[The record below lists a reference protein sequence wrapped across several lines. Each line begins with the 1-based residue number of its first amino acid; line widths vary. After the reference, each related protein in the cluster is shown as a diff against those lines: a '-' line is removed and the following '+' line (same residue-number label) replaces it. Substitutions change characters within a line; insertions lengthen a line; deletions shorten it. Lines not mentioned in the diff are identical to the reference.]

1 MGKRTNIILTSAMM
15 GIATAACAFC
25 MAQSANAAET
35 SASSGVNTTV
45 NSSTNNSSTT
55 ASNTET
61 SSTEGSSSVTSYNAA
76 SNTPNGGGS
85 ALDSTSA
92 KPSGNTVPSKSSET
106 AKTAETTKSTKSSKA
121 SESVT
126 DAENSENA
134 RLTQTLID
142 VSNTNLQ
149 TNNRE
154 DRSVH
159 ASAESKAASTDSG
172 TTDDASLTWTKD
184 DFNISDDGKTIG
196 GRKNVYYPETGQ
208 TVNEYVDGLS
218 AKGKEKL
225 KKNHHVVIPEG
236 IEVIH
241 ECAFTGQA
249 DKVGNK
255 HKHVDGETYIE
266 GVTLPQSLRIIE
278 YGAFGWNKIK
288 GTVVIPKNVV
298 SVSDA
303 AFVANEIE
311 KVVFEGVLDDK
322 GKEHD
327 TDTNPYYLAGV
338 GSVAFQ
344 GNKISEIVVKGNLGQ
359 YKFRSGENDS
369 PFDNQ
374 NPGPFT
380 IEVGE
385 EYKSPIKITQESAG
399 HTISVMEG
407 FEENGN
413 PVTIDLSPYFKKNA
427 DGKYVAVKTG
437 TLEGQCI
444 FYDFVQRVPRM
455 IGRSHFTYNI
465 VPKATIYTV
474 TFVNGANSHYA
485 SVQVKE
491 GKSINDKSVDSQSM
505 PKDPTKIGY
514 TFEGWNEDQDGT
526 GAVFLAS
533 TSVNKNLKVY
543 SIFKNYLPVITVQN
557 KTITEGNSLDL
568 NSLVVSVSDIEDNSI
583 TTKVKRISDGGFNN
597 NVPGVYTI
605 TFSVTDN
612 GGATATTVATV
623 TVNKKPTPLIPPA
636 PAPEPEL
643 TPTPVPLPESSAPVA
658 PGPILTPSEPEPE
671 PESAP
676 ALSQPEQPEAKRV
689 VKHLPKT
696 GSSVAMVINYLFAS
710 VTAGIFALVE
720 ARKSLRR
727 YSKHAR
733 KN

>member
-1 MGKRTNIILTSAMM
+1 MSKRTNIILTSTMM

-25 MAQSANAAET
+25 VAQSANAADT
-35 SASSGVNTTV
+35 SVSDGINTTV
-45 NSSTNNSSTT
+45 NSSNANSYAANSSK
-55 ASNTET
+55 NQH
-61 SSTEGSSSVTSYNAA
+61 
-76 SNTPNGGGS
+76 GGG
-85 ALDSTSA
+85 ALDSTS
-92 KPSGNTVPSKSSET
+92 VKSSENINSSNSNEAAKITET
-106 AKTAETTKSTKSSKA
+106 AKSTKSSKA

-184 DFNISDDGKTIG
+184 DFNISADGKTVG
-196 GRKNVYYPETGQ
+196 GRKDVYHPETNQ

-225 KKNHHVVIPEG
+225 KKNHHIVIPEG

-241 ECAFTGQA
+241 ECAFTGSAKQ
-249 DKVGNK
+249 VGNK
-255 HKHVDGETYIE
+255 HEHIDGETYIE
-266 GVTLPQSLRIIE
+266 GVTLPQSLKIIE

-344 GNKISEIVVKGNLGQ
+344 GNKISDIVVKGNLGQ

-413 PVTIDLSPYFKKNA
+413 PVTIDRSPYFKKNS

-444 FYDFVQRVPRM
+444 FYDFVNNTPRM
-455 IGRSHFTYNI
+455 IGRSRFTYNI

-474 TFVNGANSHYA
+474 TFVNGTNSNYA

-491 GKSINDKSVDSQSM
+491 GKSISENSVAGQMM
-505 PKDPTKIGY
+505 PSAPSKEGY
-514 TFEGWNEDQDGT
+514 TFVEWNADST
-526 GAVFLAS
+526 GKDKSKVFTAQTPVKS
-533 TSVNKNLKVY
+533 DMTVY
-543 SIFKNYLPVITVQN
+543 AI
-557 KTITEGNSLDL
+557 
-568 NSLVVSVSDIEDNSI
+568 
-583 TTKVKRISDGGFNN
+583 
-597 NVPGVYTI
+597 YT
-605 TFSVTDN
+605 
-612 GGATATTVATV
+612 
-623 TVNKKPTPLIPPA
+623 PTPSPTPEPTPTPTPT
-636 PAPEPEL
+636 PAPEPA
-643 TPTPVPLPESSAPVA
+643 PEPDV
-658 PGPILTPSEPEPE
+658 TPEPE
-671 PESAP
+671 PIPDPDVPDVPGGLWIPLPEIVPENPEYSVVEQPVLNPVHSSDKPVEHSVEQHFKAVDAGEAYNAKAP
-676 ALSQPEQPEAKRV
+676 A
-689 VKHLPKT
+689 KHLPDT
-696 GSSVAMVINYLFAS
+696 GVSATSTFVISIISLFAGFS
-710 VTAGIFALVE
+710 SLLAGIA
-720 ARKSLRR
+720 K
-727 YSKHAR
+727 R

>member
-1 MGKRTNIILTSAMM
+1 MNKRTGLMLTSTMM

-45 NSSTNNSSTT
+45 NSSTT
-55 ASNTET
+55 ASNT
-61 SSTEGSSSVTSYNAA
+61 
-76 SNTPNGGGS
+76 PIGGS

-92 KPSGNTVPSKSSET
+92 KPSGNTVSSKSSET

-121 SESVT
+121 SESVI

-184 DFNISDDGKTIG
+184 DFNISADGKTVG
-196 GRKNVYYPETGQ
+196 GRKDVYHPETNQ

-225 KKNHHVVIPEG
+225 KKNHHIVIPEG

-241 ECAFTGQA
+241 ECAFTGSAKQ
-249 DKVGNK
+249 VGNK
-255 HKHVDGETYIE
+255 HEHIDGETYIE
-266 GVTLPQSLRIIE
+266 GVTLPQSLKIIE

-344 GNKISEIVVKGNLGQ
+344 GNKISDIVVKGNLGQ

-557 KTITEGNSLDL
+557 KTITEGDSLDL

-583 TTKVKRISDGGFNN
+583 TTKVRRISDGGFNN

-612 GGATATTVATV
+612 GGATATAVATV
-623 TVNKKPTPLIPPA
+623 TVNKKPTPPTPPA
-636 PAPEPEL
+636 PAPEPEP
-643 TPTPVPLPESSAPVA
+643 TPTPVPVPESPTPVA
-658 PGPILTPSEPEPE
+658 PGPILTPSESETE

>member
-1 MGKRTNIILTSAMM
+1 MNKRTGLMLTSTMM

-45 NSSTNNSSTT
+45 NSSTNNSFTT

-255 HKHVDGETYIE
+255 HKHVDGKTYIE

-288 GTVVIPKNVV
+288 GTVVIPKNVA

-557 KTITEGNSLDL
+557 KTITEGDSLDL

-583 TTKVKRISDGGFNN
+583 ATKVKRISDGGFNN

-658 PGPILTPSEPEPE
+658 PGPILTPSESETE

>member
-1 MGKRTNIILTSAMM
+1 MLTSTMM

-45 NSSTNNSSTT
+45 NSSTNNSFTT

-255 HKHVDGETYIE
+255 HKHVDGKTYIE

-288 GTVVIPKNVV
+288 GTVVIPKNVA

-557 KTITEGNSLDL
+557 KTITEGDSLDL

-583 TTKVKRISDGGFNN
+583 ATKVKRISDGGFNN

-658 PGPILTPSEPEPE
+658 PGPILTPSESETE

>member
-1 MGKRTNIILTSAMM
+1 MNKRTGLMLTSTMM

-45 NSSTNNSSTT
+45 NSSTNNSFTT

-76 SNTPNGGGS
+76 SNTPNGGS

-255 HKHVDGETYIE
+255 HKHVDGKTYIE

-288 GTVVIPKNVV
+288 GTVVIPKNVA

-557 KTITEGNSLDL
+557 KTITEGDSLDL

-583 TTKVKRISDGGFNN
+583 ATKVKRISDGGFNN

-658 PGPILTPSEPEPE
+658 PGPILTPSESETE

>member
-1 MGKRTNIILTSAMM
+1 MNKRTGLMLTATMM

-45 NSSTNNSSTT
+45 NSSTT

-76 SNTPNGGGS
+76 SNTPNGGS

-327 TDTNPYYLAGV
+327 IDTNPYYLAGV

-385 EYKSPIKITQESAG
+385 EYKSPIKITQESTG

-407 FEENGN
+407 CEENGN

-474 TFVNGANSHYA
+474 TFVNGTNSHYA

-557 KTITEGNSLDL
+557 KTITEGDSLDL

-583 TTKVKRISDGGFNN
+583 ATKVKRISDGGFNN

-612 GGATATTVATV
+612 GGATATAVATV
-623 TVNKKPTPLIPPA
+623 TVNKKPTPPTP
-636 PAPEPEL
+636 
-643 TPTPVPLPESSAPVA
+643 PTPVPVPESPAPVA
-658 PGPILTPSEPEPE
+658 PGPILTPSESETE

>member
-1 MGKRTNIILTSAMM
+1 MSKRTNIILTSAMM

-25 MAQSANAAET
+25 VAQSANAAEM
-35 SASSGVNTTV
+35 SAASSGANTSV
-45 NSSTNNSSTT
+45 NSSAAT
-55 ASNTET
+55 SNTL
-61 SSTEGSSSVTSYNAA
+61 
-76 SNTPNGGGS
+76 GGG
-85 ALDSTSA
+85 ALDSTSV
-92 KPSGNTVPSKSSET
+92 KPSESINSSNSNET
-106 AKTAETTKSTKSSKA
+106 EKTNETTKSAKSAKT

-126 DAENSENA
+126 DTENFETNKI
-134 RLTQTLID
+134 TQTLID
-142 VSNTNLQ
+142 VSNTNLP

-154 DRSVH
+154 DRSVT
-159 ASAESKAASTDSG
+159 ASEESRAASTDS
-172 TTDDASLTWTKD
+172 TAANDESLTWTKD
-184 DFNISDDGKTIG
+184 DFNISADGKTVG
-196 GRKNVYYPETGQ
+196 GRKDVYHPETNQ

-225 KKNHHVVIPEG
+225 KKNHHIVIPEG

-241 ECAFTGQA
+241 ECAFTGSATQ
-249 DKVGNK
+249 VGNK
-255 HKHVDGETYIE
+255 HEHIDGETYIE
-266 GVTLPQSLRIIE
+266 GVTLPQSLKIIE

-385 EYKSPIKITQESAG
+385 EYKRPITITQESSG

-407 FEENGN
+407 FKENGN
-413 PVTIDLSPYFKKNA
+413 PVTIDRSPYFKKNS

-444 FYDFVQRVPRM
+444 FYDFVNNMPRM

-465 VPKATIYTV
+465 IPKAKIYTV
-474 TFVNGANSHYA
+474 TFVNGNNSNYA

-491 GKSINDKSVDSQSM
+491 GKSISENSVAGQMM
-505 PKDPTKIGY
+505 PSAPSKEGY
-514 TFEGWNEDQDGT
+514 TFVEWNADSTGKDKSKIFTDQTPVKSDMT
-526 GAVFLAS
+526 
-533 TSVNKNLKVY
+533 VY
-543 SIFKNYLPVITVQN
+543 AI
-557 KTITEGNSLDL
+557 
-568 NSLVVSVSDIEDNSI
+568 
-583 TTKVKRISDGGFNN
+583 
-597 NVPGVYTI
+597 YTP
-605 TFSVTDN
+605 
-612 GGATATTVATV
+612 
-623 TVNKKPTPLIPPA
+623 KPA
-636 PAPEPEL
+636 PAPI
-643 TPTPVPLPESSAPVA
+643 PTPVPKPTPDPAPETDEEQTPAPDSTPITDFVPSHVQEYTKNQDYSFDVKKQDEAPLKMQIQANSA
-658 PGPILTPSEPEPE
+658 
-671 PESAP
+671 
-676 ALSQPEQPEAKRV
+676 
-689 VKHLPKT
+689 KHLPET
-696 GSSVAMVINYLFAS
+696 GSSVTMAMNSLFAS
-710 VTAGIFALVE
+710 VFAGIFVLVG
-720 ARKSLRR
+720 ARKSLRS

>member
-1 MGKRTNIILTSAMM
+1 MNKRTGLMLTSTMM

-184 DFNISDDGKTIG
+184 DFNISADGKTVG
-196 GRKNVYYPETGQ
+196 GRKDVYHPETNQ

-225 KKNHHVVIPEG
+225 KKNHHIVIPEG

-241 ECAFTGQA
+241 ECAFTGSAKQ
-249 DKVGNK
+249 VGNK
-255 HKHVDGETYIE
+255 HEHIDGETYIE
-266 GVTLPQSLRIIE
+266 GVTLPQSLKIIE

-344 GNKISEIVVKGNLGQ
+344 GNKISDIVVKGNLGQ

-557 KTITEGNSLDL
+557 KTITEGDSLDL

-583 TTKVKRISDGGFNN
+583 TTKVRRISDGGFNN

-612 GGATATTVATV
+612 GGATATAVATV
-623 TVNKKPTPLIPPA
+623 TVNKKPTP
-636 PAPEPEL
+636 
-643 TPTPVPLPESSAPVA
+643 TPVPVPESPTPVA
-658 PGPILTPSEPEPE
+658 PGPILTPSESETE

>member
-1 MGKRTNIILTSAMM
+1 MNKRTGLMLTATMM

-45 NSSTNNSSTT
+45 NSSTT

-76 SNTPNGGGS
+76 SNTPNGGS

-327 TDTNPYYLAGV
+327 IDTNPYYLAGV

-385 EYKSPIKITQESAG
+385 EYKSPIKITQESTG

-474 TFVNGANSHYA
+474 TFVNGTNSHYA

-557 KTITEGNSLDL
+557 KTITEGDSLDL

-583 TTKVKRISDGGFNN
+583 ATKVKRISDGGFNN

-612 GGATATTVATV
+612 GGATATAVATV
-623 TVNKKPTPLIPPA
+623 TVNKKPTPPTP
-636 PAPEPEL
+636 
-643 TPTPVPLPESSAPVA
+643 PTPVPVPESPAPVA
-658 PGPILTPSEPEPE
+658 PGPILTPSESETE

>member
-1 MGKRTNIILTSAMM
+1 MNKRTGLMLTATMM

-45 NSSTNNSSTT
+45 NSSTT

-61 SSTEGSSSVTSYNAA
+61 SSTEGSSSVTSYNAT
-76 SNTPNGGGS
+76 SNTPNGGS

-241 ECAFTGQA
+241 ECAFTGRA
-249 DKVGNK
+249 DKVGNN

-266 GVTLPQSLRIIE
+266 DVTLPQSLRIIE

-474 TFVNGANSHYA
+474 TFVNGTNPNYA

-514 TFEGWNEDQDGT
+514 TFEGWNEEQDGT

-543 SIFKNYLPVITVQN
+543 SIFKNYSPVITVQN
-557 KTITEGNSLDL
+557 KTIAEGNPLDL
-568 NSLVVSVSDIEDNSI
+568 NSLVVSVNDIEDNSI
-583 TTKVKRISDGGFNN
+583 ATKVKRISDGGFNN

-612 GGATATTVATV
+612 GGATATAVATV
-623 TVNKKPTPLIPPA
+623 TVNKKPTPPTPPA
-636 PAPEPEL
+636 PAPEPEP
-643 TPTPVPLPESSAPVA
+643 TPTPVPVPESPTPVA
-658 PGPILTPSEPEPE
+658 SGPILTPSESETE

>member
-1 MGKRTNIILTSAMM
+1 MNKRTGLMLTSTMM

-45 NSSTNNSSTT
+45 NSSTT

-76 SNTPNGGGS
+76 SNTPIGGS

-92 KPSGNTVPSKSSET
+92 KPSGNTVSSKSSET

-121 SESVT
+121 SESVI

-327 TDTNPYYLAGV
+327 IDTNPYYLAGV

-385 EYKSPIKITQESAG
+385 EYKSPIKITQESTG

-474 TFVNGANSHYA
+474 TFVNGTNSHYA

-557 KTITEGNSLDL
+557 KTITEGDSLDL

-583 TTKVKRISDGGFNN
+583 ATKVKRISDGGFNN

-612 GGATATTVATV
+612 GGATATAVATV
-623 TVNKKPTPLIPPA
+623 TVNKKPTPPTP
-636 PAPEPEL
+636 
-643 TPTPVPLPESSAPVA
+643 PTPVPVPESPAPVA
-658 PGPILTPSEPEPE
+658 PGPILTPSESETE